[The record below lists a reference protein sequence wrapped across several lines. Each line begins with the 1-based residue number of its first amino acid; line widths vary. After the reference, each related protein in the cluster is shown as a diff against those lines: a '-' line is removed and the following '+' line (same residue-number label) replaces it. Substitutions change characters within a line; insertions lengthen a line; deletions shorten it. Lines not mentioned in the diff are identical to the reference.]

1 MRTKKV
7 SRYWCDYCNKAG
19 LSKSAMERHEKH
31 CTLNPE
37 RSCRV
42 CSLLGGSHGLPVSDL
57 VALLPDSAPYHAS
70 ISTINTDDWKIH
82 KELSD
87 AVKAAMP
94 ALREAVMQCPACIMA
109 ALRQAN
115 IPVPMADNFDFKAE
129 MKSIFDDLNEERV
142 MCYGH

>member
-1 MRTKKV
+1 MKTKKV
-7 SRYWCDYCNKAG
+7 NRYWCDYCNKAG

-31 CTLNPE
+31 CTLNPS
-37 RSCRV
+37 RACRV
-42 CSLLGGSHGLPVSDL
+42 CSLLGGSHGLPVSNL
-57 VALLPDSAPYHAS
+57 VALLPDSAPYIAAQF
-70 ISTINTDDWKIH
+70 DDNKAH
-82 KELSD
+82 REL
-87 AVKAAMP
+87 AAALKAALP
-94 ALREAVMQCPACIMA
+94 ILREAVSNCPACIMA

>member
-1 MRTKKV
+1 MKTKKV
-7 SRYWCDYCNKAG
+7 NRYWCDYCNKAG

-57 VALLPDSAPYHAS
+57 VALLPDSKPYHAS
-70 ISTINTDDWKIH
+70 TACNDNEH
-82 KELSD
+82 RELH
-87 AVKAAMP
+87 AALEIAMP
-94 ALREAVMQCPACIMA
+94 VLREAVAGCPACIMA

-129 MKSIFDDLNEERV
+129 MKSIFDDLNEER
-142 MCYGH
+142 MQCGGH

>member
-1 MRTKKV
+1 MKTKKV
-7 SRYWCDYCNKAG
+7 NRYWCDYCNKAG
-19 LSKSAMERHEKH
+19 LSKSSMERHEKH
-31 CTLNPE
+31 CTLNPS

-87 AVKAAMP
+87 AVKAAFSP
-94 ALREAVMQCPACIMA
+94 
-109 ALRQAN
+109 AN

-129 MKSIFDDLNEERV
+129 MKSIFDDLNEER
-142 MCYGH
+142 MQCGGH

>member
-42 CSLLGGSHGLPVSDL
+42 CNLVQGGSHGLPMSEL
-57 VALLPDSAPYHAS
+57 VALLPDSKPYHTAAPF
-70 ISTINTDDWKIH
+70 DD
-82 KELSD
+82 KEHQELH
-87 AVKAAMP
+87 AALEVALP
-94 ALREAVMQCPACIMA
+94 ALREAVSGCPACIMA

-115 IPVPMADNFDFKAE
+115 IPVPMAESFDFNKE
-129 MKSIFDDLNEERV
+129 MKSIFDDLNEERFQ
-142 MCYGH
+142 CAAY

>member
-7 SRYWCDYCNKAG
+7 NRYWCDHCNKAG

-31 CTLNPE
+31 CTLNPS

-42 CSLLGGSHGLPVSDL
+42 CDLQGGSHGLPVSAL
-57 VALLPDSAPYHAS
+57 VALLPDSKPYQAS

-82 KELSD
+82 KTLSD

-94 ALREAVMQCPACIMA
+94 ALREAVFQCPACIMA
-109 ALRQAN
+109 ALRQAK
-115 IPVPMADNFDFKAE
+115 IPVPMADDFDFKAE
-129 MKSIFDDLNEERV
+129 MKSIFDDINDQRHQDIG
-142 MCYGH
+142 Y